1 MFNGTSPSKNGD
13 PATAVSA
20 PLLASIENAEIL
32 PFDPTLPTYKNVPD
46 DFWDLLRKA
55 YKRAPKLLLKE
66 AQAAASLNALLTIAD
81 SLIAQRSSAS
91 GKK

>member
-1 MFNGTSPSKNGD
+1 MTWTEYIDARAAELGD
-13 PATAVSA
+13 ARDRSDFEQRLDALEA
-20 PLLASIENAEIL
+20 DLA
-32 PFDPTLPTYKNVPD
+32 TYKNVPD